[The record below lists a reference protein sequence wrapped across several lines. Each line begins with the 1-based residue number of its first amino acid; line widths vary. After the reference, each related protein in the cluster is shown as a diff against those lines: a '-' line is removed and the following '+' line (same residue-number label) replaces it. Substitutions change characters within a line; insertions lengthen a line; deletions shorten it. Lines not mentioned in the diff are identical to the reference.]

1 MTVPYE
7 WMATTVRLAL
17 WAVLSSAP
25 ALADGRISDDLMQS
39 IHDRVRR
46 GRIIGIAVGLIDADG
61 REYFAAGRVADDGSR
76 KPDENTVF
84 EIGSIT
90 KAFVG
95 VLLADMV
102 ARGEVALD
110 DPIDKLLPKDAKS
123 PMRDGKSI
131 RLIDLATHR
140 SGLPRLPTNIKPAD
154 LRNPYVDYSA
164 EQLFAFLA
172 EHSLG
177 RDIGA
182 KYEYSNLGV
191 GLLGTLLAR
200 RGDSTLE
207 KLIQSRITAKLEM
220 TDTAMT
226 LTPDMTRRW
235 AKGHMGEAE
244 VPAWDFQ
251 ALAGAGALRS
261 TAHDM
266 LSFLAAN
273 MGLIET
279 PLLPAMKKSH
289 ERRNDAGSSRMAI
302 GLGWHIRG
310 GGENAIIW
318 HNGGTAG
325 YRSFVGFI
333 PKQKRGIVVLT
344 NSSHDNPDDLGIH
357 WLDPSSPL
365 RKK

>member
-1 MTVPYE
+1 MKQDMNRILQTF
-7 WMATTVRLAL
+7 TAL
-17 WAVLSSAP
+17 GFV
-25 ALADGRISDDLMQS
+25 ALAAIAAVADDRISDHPKQAVR
-39 IHDRVRR
+39 DRVRR
-46 GRIIGIAVGLIDADG
+46 GRIIGIVVGVIDADG
-61 REYFAAGRVADDGSR
+61 REYFAAGRVAGDGSR

-95 VLLADMV
+95 ILLADM
-102 ARGEVALD
+102 AGHGEVALD
-110 DPIDKLLPKDAKS
+110 DPIDKLLPKGVKS
-123 PMRDGKSI
+123 PTRGGKSI

-140 SGLPRLPTNIKPAD
+140 SGLPRLPTNIKPGD
-154 LRNPYVDYSA
+154 LRNPYADYSA
-164 EQLFAFLA
+164 KQLYAFLA

-207 KLIQSRITAKLEM
+207 ELIQSRIIAKLGM

-226 LTPDMTRRW
+226 LTPAMKRRL
-235 AKGHMGEAE
+235 AKGHMGKAE
-244 VPAWDFQ
+244 VSNWDFQ

-266 LSFLAAN
+266 LDFLAAN

-279 PLLPAMKKSH
+279 PLLAAMKSSH
-289 ERRNDAGSSRMAI
+289 KRRNDAGSPRMAI
-302 GLGWHIRG
+302 GLAWHIRG
-310 GGENAIIW
+310 SGENAIIW

-333 PKQKRGIVVLT
+333 SKQKRGIVILT
-344 NSSHDNPDDLGIH
+344 NSSHDNPDDLGVH

-365 RKK
+365 RNR